1 VSVQLQLKRPQ
12 ALILSKVLRAATT
25 RDDKI
30 SVWNPVVPADVNDT
44 DITFNNEVIT
54 MSSMRDF
61 NEDKNL
67 GFELGM

>member
-1 VSVQLQLKRPQ
+1 M
-12 ALILSKVLRAATT
+12 T

-44 DITFNNEVIT
+44 DIAFNNEVIT

-67 GFELGM
+67 GFELGMWSLNAASFYYESILL